1 MGPAAPPRSPS
12 GVTAGERRAVYA
24 ALLAGVLAPL
34 NSTMIVVALPAVL
47 ADLAAPLTWGSW
59 IVVSYLVAMA
69 AVQPLGG
76 ALGDRFGRRRMMLVG
91 LAGFALASIAAAL
104 APSVE
109 VLVLAR
115 TVQAITGASAIPNGT
130 ALVRVSVAGA
140 RLGRAFGV
148 IGVGIGVAAAVGPP
162 LGGVVTDL
170 LGWRWLFALNLL
182 VLVPGLLLVAR
193 LPRAP
198 AGARATRHAPPF
210 DALGATL
217 LLVTLVAAAASA
229 TVWRVPGVTPLVTPA
244 LAALALLAGVALERR
259 VRRVPDPVLQLDLLR
274 RVGFLAA
281 GLTVATSNLVMY
293 TVFLALPLF
302 LERFEGW
309 APREVGWVL
318 GGMSL
323 AMLALGP
330 VGGALG
336 DRFGRRAP
344 ALAGTLLT
352 ALAALP
358 FLAIAPA
365 WPWWGYLLAVTVLGA
380 GIGLSSASVQAAA
393 MRAAG
398 PTDAGRAAGLFSTMR
413 YAGSI
418 VGTAAL
424 AAVLGDVA
432 TVDAYRALFA
442 LVAVVAGAAVLSA
455 ARLPSRSD
463 AVAEGDEVVEQR

>member
-1 MGPAAPPRSPS
+1 MPANEPPQRAGGVLAAERS
-12 GVTAGERRAVYA
+12 AVLA

-34 NSTMIVVALPAVL
+34 NSTMIVVALPEML
-47 ADLAAPLTWGSW
+47 ADLGAPLTWGSW

-76 ALGDRFGRRRMMLVG
+76 ALGDRFGRRRVMLLG
-91 LAGFALASIAAAL
+91 LAGFALASLLAAL

-115 TVQAITGASAIPNGT
+115 TIQAITGASAIPNGT

-140 RLGRAFGV
+140 RLGRAFGL

-162 LGGVVTDL
+162 LGGIVTDL

-182 VLVPGLLLVAR
+182 VLTPGLLLVAR
-193 LPRAP
+193 LPSARPSAP
-198 AGARATRHAPPF
+198 QPRF
-210 DALGATL
+210 DTLGSAL
-217 LLVTLVAAAASA
+217 LLVALIAAAASA
-229 TVWRVPGVTPLVTPA
+229 TVWRVPGVTPLVTPV
-244 LAALALLAGVALERR
+244 LVVTALLAGIAFVRR
-259 VRRVPDPVLQLDLLR
+259 ARRVPDPVLHLGLLR
-274 RVGFLAA
+274 RPGFLPA

-302 LERFEGW
+302 LARFEGW
-309 APREVGWVL
+309 GPRDVGWVL

-336 DRFGRRAP
+336 DRLGRRTP
-344 ALAGTLLT
+344 ALAGTIVA

-358 FLAIAPA
+358 FLAIAPT
-365 WPWWGYLLAVTVLGA
+365 WPWWAYLLAVTLLGI

-393 MRAAG
+393 MSAAG
-398 PTDAGRAAGLFSTMR
+398 PSDAGRAAGLFSTMR

-418 VGTAAL
+418 VGTAVL
-424 AAVLGDVA
+424 AAVLGDEA
-432 TVDAYRALFA
+432 TVGAYRALFA
-442 LVAVVAGAAVLSA
+442 LVAFVAFAAVVSA
-455 ARLPSRSD
+455 SRLPPRSGP
-463 AVAEGDEVVEQR
+463 VAHRDHVVEER